1 MKVVLSAL
9 FVVIYLASPSTA
21 GINRTRFINGDVWMK
36 FNDLKTKVQAEQVC
50 KDNGGHLFAMKP
62 DDVKKPMIDYIIEEL
77 FGFVV
82 KAREKPDSPE
92 GLIIAAEKGSDGNF
106 VWMYEGKPVAFEGY
120 LINTDACPKEMKCCF
135 VTLIGEDNPHFNAIP
150 CSSEISDKFLCVAST
165 KFQEVSTTIEAVQK
179 QLNAEIVERETLT
192 KRYNDLSNAKEND
205 LPAFGGVYAIFA
217 VVLVP
222 SLIVAVFVY
231 LIKKRFRSGASSGS
245 VRFNDL

>member
-1 MKVVLSAL
+1 MKTVLSAL

-36 FNDLKTKVQAEQVC
+36 FNELKTKVEAEQVC

-92 GLIIAAEKGSDGNF
+92 GLIIAAEKASDGKY
-106 VWMYEGKPVAFEGY
+106 VWMYEGKPVPFEGY
-120 LINTDACPKEMKCCF
+120 LINQDNCAAEVKCCV
-135 VTLIGEDNPHFNAIP
+135 VTLIGDDNPHFSAIP
-150 CSSEISDKFLCVAST
+150 CNSDISDKFLCVAST
-165 KFQEVSTTIEAVQK
+165 KFQEVSTTIEQVQK
-179 QLNAEIVERETLT
+179 QLDSEISERKALVT
-192 KRYNDLSNAKEND
+192 KFDEMSTAKETA

-217 VVLVP
+217 VVLIP

-231 LIKKRFRSGASSGS
+231 LVRKRYGGRSGA